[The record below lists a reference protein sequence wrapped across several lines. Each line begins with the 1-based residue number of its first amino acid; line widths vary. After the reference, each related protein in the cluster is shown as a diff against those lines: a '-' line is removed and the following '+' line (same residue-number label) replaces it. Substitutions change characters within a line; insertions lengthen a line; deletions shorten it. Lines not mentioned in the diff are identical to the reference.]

1 MTNTPETDVRTAL
14 NEAATITGLGF
25 DEAAVLSRGHRVVR
39 RRRVVAAGAGVA
51 AAALATVVALQVS
64 GNGFNRALPPA
75 SNPTSTVIAVAG
87 PVDETG
93 EVVPGT
99 DEAGVAQGFGA
110 RLSVRGGAGGR
121 VVETWTVTEAGKPVK
136 TLTREAGLLGVGRA
150 SLLLPAESGI
160 PDLVLGYVNTGSDRS
175 ISAGI
180 NTAPEQLRRGGG
192 GDTHLTGVSGATRRH
207 DHLFVE
213 KYDAFDPSKIVG
225 LSWGETNDADP
236 ARLKQRSILLNT
248 ERTDLVAA
256 VLTEPSGDQWISWA
270 SATQIGLASSMG
282 QPHPGRGSRRGRG
295 KWARSS
301 QWSAAAAGAP
311 GRGQPRARPAR
322 QGLRLGDGGRR
333 CHRGHDPTR
342 HRRDLLR
349 RGALRA
355 ASVPDH
361 LETRDV
367 HRAGAGDRRRR
378 QPDRRRRSPSQHPPV
393 TPPAHLAA

>member
-270 SATQIGLASSMG
+270 SPTQVGVAG
-282 QPHPGRGSRRGRG
+282 VGGGSGP
-295 KWARSS
+295 
-301 QWSAAAAGAP
+301 AAASGALQLLGRPVVDNPGLGLHDKVFGWVTEGDDVTVGTTPPDTAVTSYGAG
-311 GRGQPRARPAR
+311 RS
-322 QGLRLGDGGRR
+322 GRR
-333 CHRGHDPTR
+333 PFLITSKQGMFTGPVRVTGAGVSQTVDV
-342 HRRDLLR
+342 
-349 RGALRA
+349 GALRNI
-355 ASVPDH
+355 P
-361 LETRDV
+361 
-367 HRAGAGDRRRR
+367 
-378 QPDRRRRSPSQHPPV
+378 Q
-393 TPPAHLAA
+393 